1 MNEIKIIINK
11 EEELEFL
18 FQLRDVVEE
27 IGYRIL
33 DFTNFQENT
42 YLITR
47 WDSVYGKVE
56 FIRLVNKKTEVR
68 IEIVNNSLYNY
79 LLKALKG
86 AKTPLKK

>member
-1 MNEIKIIINK
+1 MNELKIKIK
-11 EEELEFL
+11 SEEERQFL
-18 FQLRDVVEE
+18 FNLRDTVEE

-33 DFTNFQENT
+33 DYSLFKSNT

-47 WDSVYGKVE
+47 WDSVFGKVE
-56 FIRLVNKKTEVR
+56 FIHLANKIEVR

-79 LLKALKG
+79 LLKVLKG

>member
-1 MNEIKIIINK
+1 MNELKVIITTG
-11 EEELEFL
+11 EERQFL
-18 FQLRDVVEE
+18 FSLRDTVEE

-56 FIRLVNKKTEVR
+56 FIHLADKVEVR

-79 LLKALKG
+79 LLKVLKG